1 MNWITQQERDWNKEQ
16 EEKRKRRE
24 RGEASEDEDNKYV
37 IESSDEEE
45 LPFACF
51 ICREPFTNPVVTK

>member
-1 MNWITQQERDWNKEQ
+1 MDDD
-16 EEKRKRRE
+16 
-24 RGEASEDEDNKYV
+24 DEDNKYV

-51 ICREPFTNPVVTK
+51 ICRQEFVKPVVVCSSC